1 MTDRNRKLIP
11 VIIVVLLACY
21 FLDGSGRSF
30 FRKKG
35 EQRPVTLAPG
45 KLGQDE
51 RATIEVFKLASP
63 SVVYITNK
71 QFKRDLFS
79 FNIFKI
85 PQGSGSGFIW
95 DDSGHIVTNFHVIYK
110 ANEVDVTLTDGSVWN
125 AKLVGADP
133 DHDIA
138 VLKIDAYGSDVHPII
153 LGNSS
158 NLEVGQKVLAIGN
171 PFGLDSTLTT
181 GIISAL
187 GRTIEAMTGRT
198 IFDVIQ
204 TDAAINPGN
213 SGGPL
218 LDSFGRLIGMNT
230 SIMSTSGS
238 SAGIGFAVPVNT
250 VNRTV
255 CELINH
261 GRVDRPGLGVSLI
274 PDNITRR
281 LNIDGVGLL
290 EVFPEGAAYTAGL
303 KGTKRDRSGKIIMGD
318 VIVEIEGAHIS
329 NSDDLIRELSRYKVG
344 DEILVK
350 VLREDKMIIETKV
363 ALTPVEKR

>member
-11 VIIVVLLACY
+11 VIIVVLVAIY
-21 FLDGSGRSF
+21 FLDGSGRSLF
-30 FRKKG
+30 NKKT
-35 EQRPVTLAPG
+35 ELRPVAIAPSA
-45 KLGQDE
+45 LGRDE
-51 RATIEVFKLASP
+51 QATIDVFKLASP

-79 FNIFKI
+79 LNIFKI

-95 DDSGHIVTNFHVIYK
+95 DEDGHIVTNFHVIYK
-110 ANEVDVTLTDGSVWN
+110 ANEVDVTLSDGSVWD

-138 VLKIDAYGSDVHPII
+138 VLKINTYGAKTHPVIVGSSSD
-153 LGNSS
+153 
-158 NLEVGQKVLAIGN
+158 LEVGQKVLAIGN
-171 PFGLDSTLTT
+171 PFGLDLTLTT

-187 GRTIEAMTGRT
+187 GRSIEAMTGRT

-230 SIMSTSGS
+230 SIISTSGS

-250 VNRTV
+250 INRTV
-255 CELINH
+255 SELINH
-261 GRVDRPGLGVSLI
+261 GKVERPGLGVSLI
-274 PDNITRR
+274 PDNITKR

-290 EVFPEGAAYTAGL
+290 KVYKGGAAFTSGL
-303 KGTKRDRSGKIIMGD
+303 KGTKRDRNGKIIIGD
-318 VIVEIEGAHIS
+318 VIVEIEGAKIGS
-329 NSDDLIRELSRYKVG
+329 TDDLIRELSRYKVG

-350 VLREDKMIIETKV
+350 VLREAKMIIETMV
-363 ALTPVEKR
+363 TLAPIERG

>member
-1 MTDRNRKLIP
+1 MADRNRKLIP

-21 FLDGSGRSF
+21 FLDSSGWSLF
-30 FRKKG
+30 QKKVKL
-35 EQRPVTLAPG
+35 RPVTPTSG
-45 KLGQDE
+45 DLGQDE
-51 RATIEVFKLASP
+51 RATIDVFKIASP
-63 SVVYITNK
+63 SVVFITNK

-79 FNIFKI
+79 LNIFKI

-95 DDSGHIVTNFHVIYK
+95 DESGHIVTNFHVIYK
-110 ANEVDVTLTDGSVWN
+110 ANEVDVTLSDGSVWD
-125 AKLVGADP
+125 AKMVGADP

-138 VLKIDAYGSDVHPII
+138 VLKINAYGPNLHPVII
-153 LGNSS
+153 GSSS

-187 GRTIEAMTGRT
+187 GRSIEAMTGRT

-255 CELINH
+255 SELINH
-261 GRVDRPGLGVSLI
+261 GKVERPGLGITLI
-274 PDNITRR
+274 PDNITKR
-281 LNIDGVGLL
+281 LNFDGVGLL
-290 EVFPEGAAYTAGL
+290 KVFPGGAAFVAGL
-303 KGTKRDRSGKIIMGD
+303 QGTKKDGSGKVIMGD
-318 VIVEIEGAHIS
+318 LIIEIEGAKIS
-329 NSDDLIRELSRYKVG
+329 GSDDFIRELSRYTVG

-350 VLREDKMIIETKV
+350 VIREGEMVIETKV
-363 ALTPVEKR
+363 TLAPIGNG